1 MIIFISFYTGL
12 GCFILFQ
19 IADVF
24 TDSCN
29 NVKESCFSIENDFD
43 NRSISE
49 KIIVM
54 AYFSFTTLSTVGFG
68 DYYAI
73 SSGERLVMCV
83 IMLLGIMC
91 FSYIMGLFTEIMLT
105 FTTINNPIEEYYALD
120 LFVVVLASFN

>member
-1 MIIFISFYTGL
+1 
-12 GCFILFQ
+12 
-19 IADVF
+19 
-24 TDSCN
+24 
-29 NVKESCFSIENDFD
+29 
-43 NRSISE
+43 
-49 KIIVM
+49 M

-73 SSGERLVMCV
+73 SSGERLVMIV

-120 LFVVVLASFN
+120 LFVVVLGSFNSKPINKSIREDIYDYFEYKWANDVN